1 MQKAVNTDNTKNC
14 QYKWLSAQITV
25 STDITEKCTIQIAVS
40 TDNRENCK
48 YRMVSIQL
56 AISTI
61 AQRVVD
67 IGSFKL

>member
-14 QYKWLSAQITV
+14 QYKWLSAQIAV

-48 YRMVSIQL
+48 
-56 AISTI
+56 
-61 AQRVVD
+61 
-67 IGSFKL
+67 